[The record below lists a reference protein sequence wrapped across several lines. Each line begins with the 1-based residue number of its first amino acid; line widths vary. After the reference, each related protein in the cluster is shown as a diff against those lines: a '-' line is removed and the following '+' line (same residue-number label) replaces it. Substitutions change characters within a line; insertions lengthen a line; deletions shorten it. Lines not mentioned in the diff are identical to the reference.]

1 MGNLSL
7 IALPRY
13 EVTQINVRRLGKLV
27 NVVAI
32 ASFFLKLPIFPWIIR
47 NLGFTFYSTTYISY
61 CYLTFKYYESLPMS
75 KKTVLTY
82 LVQDML
88 QMLFLFRILT
98 TVSHWLFSGGTPDVL
113 FSMYPNLA
121 CSITSKTPFVLI
133 VIILVWAICSFK
145 AFARI
150 YPNFYL
156 SLNHEKAR
164 IAVLVVTFAIWTL
177 ELAVVLLKDG
187 TFCGKGE
194 ILLLHSI
201 TEVPDDIF
209 QTKILMSFILMK
221 TMLASLSKF
230 VHWIAGRNQKN
241 VLSRQE
247 KHIEYTKTCHDGM
260 ETEMV
265 TVHEEQSAL
274 ESNPQIRTTSV
285 SQSQRENILEGGIQ
299 NFQLRDNAVAPVGEV
314 VPQGKTKVPHILQ
327 TSGFVISVFGFFIGL
342 AILFILGIP
351 TEKWFLGYVH
361 VRDLLLYACV
371 LGWVHSSD
379 EISEYAIRKISQFIA
394 SYQN

>member
-13 EVTQINVRRLGKLV
+13 EVTQINVRRLVKLV

-98 TVSHWLFSGGTPDVL
+98 TLSHWLFSGGTPDVL

-156 SLNHEKAR
+156 GLNHEKAR
-164 IAVLVVTFAIWTL
+164 NAVLVVTLIIWIL
-177 ELAVVLLKDG
+177 ELSVVLLKDG

-194 ILLLHSI
+194 ILLFHSM
-201 TEVPDDIF
+201 TEIPVDIA

-230 VHWIAGRNQKN
+230 IHWIAGRNQKN

-247 KHIEYTKTCHDGM
+247 KHIEYSKTCRDGM
-260 ETEMV
+260 ETGMV
-265 TVHEEQSAL
+265 TVHEEQCAL
-274 ESNPQIRTTSV
+274 ESNSQIRTTSA
-285 SQSQRENILEGGIQ
+285 SQRQPENTSEIIQ
-299 NFQLRDNAVAPVGEV
+299 SFHLRGNAVAPEGVV
-314 VPQGKTKVPHILQ
+314 VPQGKTKVPYILQ